1 MLSVARAKAKKRAQ
15 GARDD
20 AAGTLPPLEAFTFKS
35 FMANGRADS
44 DDASHSIN
52 ADLDRIAE
60 ICARS
65 RYSLSNQYEVHKA
78 PHGSGESFLAA
89 VTAAKN
95 QPIQGPTLQ
104 VVSSDDERQMRHSR
118 RKRGI
123 RRRSVAVGTLETI
136 MSSSR
141 SSEEDKSKK
150 HKSAAEIAEEV
161 RSRAAARKES
171 GTSSPV
177 SPVSSVDGG
186 SGLTGE
192 NAAAAASSGSG
203 TATDEHGAREAQ
215 RQSLARRKSVS
226 LASAVI
232 ENTRKHEA
240 NAAVAAA
247 TAPGSVAHGSGG
259 AIPSKTASAGLM
271 GEPAQPQTSRN
282 YLEIRPPAEEP
293 VLSPGEDDSVPS
305 SLQEQGKGEGGLR
318 DEGVHDQTAPSQTH
332 QQQQKQEQ
340 LQQQGL
346 LSNLAGWIWWR
357 PGGSSAQTPGKTSHA
372 EGSLRELLKS
382 SSQDKP
388 DAKGKG
394 VERSQ

>member
-1 MLSVARAKAKKRAQ
+1 MPFSSALSGSSTTTSSQNPKYGMLSVARAKAKKRAQ

-20 AAGTLPPLEAFTFKS
+20 ASGNLPPLEAFTFKS
-35 FMANGRADS
+35 FMANGRVDS

-89 VTAAKN
+89 VAAAKN

-118 RKRGI
+118 RRRGI

-161 RSRAAARKES
+161 RV
-171 GTSSPV
+171 GP
-177 SPVSSVDGG
+177 
-186 SGLTGE
+186 
-192 NAAAAASSGSG
+192 
-203 TATDEHGAREAQ
+203 
-215 RQSLARRKSVS
+215 
-226 LASAVI
+226 
-232 ENTRKHEA
+232 
-240 NAAVAAA
+240 
-247 TAPGSVAHGSGG
+247 
-259 AIPSKTASAGLM
+259 
-271 GEPAQPQTSRN
+271 
-282 YLEIRPPAEEP
+282 RPE
-293 VLSPGEDDSVPS
+293 
-305 SLQEQGKGEGGLR
+305 KGPELHRPRILR
-318 DEGVHDQTAPSQTH
+318 DRW
-332 QQQQKQEQ
+332 
-340 LQQQGL
+340 L
-346 LSNLAGWIWWR
+346 LRSN
-357 PGGSSAQTPGKTSHA
+357 PGKASHA